1 LAFVFRNLS
10 ELEQIASHC
19 SVVVFSFRFST
30 FRKQEKQMK
39 YGYARVSSYAQD
51 YQAQVESLKCADCQK
66 IYSEKAS
73 GKNTKDRPE
82 FNRLMKIIK
91 AGDTIVVVRLDRLA
105 RSSRDLANIMHEL
118 EERECGFISLRES
131 WCDTTNKFGRLLT
144 TIMGGINQFERELI
158 RERCEEGIQRAKAM
172 GTKFGRH
179 NVLDPSQR
187 RKIARLHADGATMR
201 DLAKQYEVGVATVSR
216 AINGS

>member
-1 LAFVFRNLS
+1 
-10 ELEQIASHC
+10 
-19 SVVVFSFRFST
+19 
-30 FRKQEKQMK
+30 MK

-105 RSSRDLANIMHEL
+105 RSSRDLANIMVQTKRVTRSADSG
-118 EERECGFISLRES
+118 ERIIPYCWL
-131 WCDTTNKFGRLLT
+131 
-144 TIMGGINQFERELI
+144 
-158 RERCEEGIQRAKAM
+158 
-172 GTKFGRH
+172 
-179 NVLDPSQR
+179 
-187 RKIARLHADGATMR
+187 
-201 DLAKQYEVGVATVSR
+201 
-216 AINGS
+216 